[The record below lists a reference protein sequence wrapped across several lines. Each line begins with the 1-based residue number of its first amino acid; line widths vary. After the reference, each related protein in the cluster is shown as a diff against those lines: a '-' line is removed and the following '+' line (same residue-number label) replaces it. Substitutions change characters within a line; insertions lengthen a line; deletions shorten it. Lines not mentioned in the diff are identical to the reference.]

1 MGRTW
6 EQLRVV
12 DISNLSQIKD
22 NYDYYLIDLVGVVY
36 DGQNAFDN
44 AVEEINKLVAE
55 NKTVIFLSNVPRPG
69 YLSIVKLIEM
79 GIKQPFHVVTSGD
92 LAREYLTKNFSER
105 LLLHLGKERNT
116 DISEGLNLN
125 FTDTLKDADAVLLTL
140 FIEEYQDT
148 TDFNELLLEIAQSKK
163 EVICANPDKLA
174 MYGKALRKCSGHFV
188 EEIKKH
194 NGNVKI
200 FGKPFIE
207 IYQRIETFIPELKTN
222 KSKALMIG
230 DTLETDIL
238 GAVNYGIDSLLVLSG
253 ITNLKMK
260 EAGVNLESYIQ
271 QQKID
276 YSPTYTME
284 HL

>member
-1 MGRTW
+1 M
-6 EQLRVV
+6 VK
-12 DISNLSQIKD
+12 ISNLSQIKD
-22 NYDYYLIDLVGVVY
+22 KYNYYLIDLVGVVY
-36 DGQNAFDN
+36 DGKNPFDG
-44 AVEEINKLVAE
+44 AVEELNQLIEE

-69 YLSIVKLIEM
+69 SLSIVKLIEM

-92 LAREYLTKNFSER
+92 LARDYLAKNFSEKP
-105 LLLHLGKERNT
+105 LFHLGKERNT

-125 FTDTLKDADAVLLTL
+125 LIDTLEDADAVLLTL
-140 FIEEYQDT
+140 FIEESQDPA
-148 TDFNELLLEIAQSKK
+148 DYGELLLKIAQSKK

-174 MYGKALRKCSGHFV
+174 IYGKTLRTCAGYFA
-188 EEIKKH
+188 EEIKQH

-207 IYQRIETFIPELKTN
+207 IYERIETFLPELKIN

-253 ITNLKMK
+253 ITHLKMK
-260 EAGVNLESYIQ
+260 EAGVNLEDYKQ
-271 QQKID
+271 QQGIT
-276 YSPTYTME
+276 YAPTFIME
-284 HL
+284 RL

>member
-1 MGRTW
+1 
-6 EQLRVV
+6 VV
-12 DISNLSQIKD
+12 KISNLSQIK
-22 NYDYYLIDLVGVVY
+22 NKYDYYLIDLVGVVY
-36 DGQNAFDN
+36 DGKDSFDG
-44 AVEEINKLVAE
+44 AVEEINQLIEE

-69 YLSIVKLIEM
+69 SLSIVKLIEM

-92 LAREYLTKNFSER
+92 LARDYLAKNFSEKP
-105 LLLHLGKERNT
+105 LFHLGKERNT

-125 FTDTLKDADAVLLTL
+125 LIDTLEDADAVLLTL
-140 FIEEYQDT
+140 FIEQSQNPADYD
-148 TDFNELLLEIAQSKK
+148 ELLLKIAQSKK

-174 MYGKALRKCSGHFV
+174 IYGNTLRTCAGYFA

-200 FGKPFIE
+200 FGKPFVE
-207 IYQRIETFIPELKTN
+207 VYERIEAFLPELKIN

-253 ITNLKMK
+253 ITHLKMK
-260 EAGVNLESYIQ
+260 EAGVSLESYKQ
-271 QQKID
+271 QQGIT
-276 YSPTYTME
+276 YSPTFTME
-284 HL
+284 RL